1 MGAGGGCGEVGRT
14 GFSFLFVDRRKRV
27 DSEEELGPLLSAV
40 LLLSAVS
47 LSFIHQQHTVK

>member
-1 MGAGGGCGEVGRT
+1 MKSAPMGAGGGCGEVGRR

-27 DSEEELGPLLSAV
+27 DPEEELGP
-40 LLLSAVS
+40 LLSAVS